1 MILQSPKAANRGTSS
16 ELRDRIAG
24 LLFGLWLAVVPVKFG
39 NPVIF
44 ERIVEAPSNVY
55 EFLIASW
62 PVAWSYGALVVVAV
76 GAVLAWR
83 CKVGRPGWLLVLPLA
98 WLGWALLSATQTV
111 DGQLTKLALLQF
123 AGCVVCFFAGVF
135 GLSELR
141 DFRPVW
147 IGLALGLVVI
157 LGTALDQHF
166 GGLERTRVA
175 FENLPPDIRARF
187 DSPEFRRKI
196 LSDRIFGTF
205 IYPNALAG
213 GVLLLLPVTLAGLR
227 QLGRNAWFKWGL
239 GAGFTVAGLAV
250 LYWSGS
256 KSGWLIALTMAGLG
270 ICRFP
275 ATFRLKATLFSAL
288 LVLGGLGFVGKH
300 SGYFERGASSLTA
313 RADYWRAAV
322 QMIRQRPLLGYGPG
336 TFLRQYATLKTP
348 EAEMARLAHNDY
360 LQQGC
365 DTGLPSMLF
374 YAGFVAVTLLVLFQ
388 QGSSSN
394 VQFPIWLGLFAFAA
408 QGLSEFGL
416 YIPALAWPCFL
427 FAGWLWGLRM
437 NQFDKPS
444 SPSYAPTP
452 KK

>member
-213 GVLLLLPVTLAGLR
+213 GVLLLLPLAGR
-227 QLGRNAWFKWGL
+227 WKW
-239 GAGFTVAGLAV
+239 T
-250 LYWSGS
+250 
-256 KSGWLIALTMAGLG
+256 
-270 ICRFP
+270 R
-275 ATFRLKATLFSAL
+275 
-288 LVLGGLGFVGKH
+288 
-300 SGYFERGASSLTA
+300 
-313 RADYWRAAV
+313 
-322 QMIRQRPLLGYGPG
+322 
-336 TFLRQYATLKTP
+336 
-348 EAEMARLAHNDY
+348 
-360 LQQGC
+360 
-365 DTGLPSMLF
+365 
-374 YAGFVAVTLLVLFQ
+374 
-388 QGSSSN
+388 
-394 VQFPIWLGLFAFAA
+394 
-408 QGLSEFGL
+408 
-416 YIPALAWPCFL
+416 
-427 FAGWLWGLRM
+427 
-437 NQFDKPS
+437 
-444 SPSYAPTP
+444 
-452 KK
+452 